1 MFLLERDAPLAELER
16 LAPGSVVAVVGEA
29 GIGKSSLLDAF
40 ANRARNTMRV
50 FAAGCEA
57 LFTPRPLGPLF
68 DLAGDLDLDLDMPRE
83 RLFPAVLA
91 SLRRAPSLLIIE
103 DVHWA
108 DRATLDLLKY
118 LGRRI
123 ARTPVVLAIS
133 YRDDEIA
140 PDHPLISVL
149 GDVPMRRIRVK
160 PLSREAVEQLGAT
173 HEVYELTGGNPF
185 YVTEVLASGGQ
196 QVPATVRDAVLAR
209 FAKLDDESRRLIE
222 IASLIPGRAEIDLI
236 GGAPRASSGIANV
249 EQHAV
254 IFRHELGRRAIE
266 GSIPDARRTPMHRM
280 ILDRLIARSERSLA
294 RLAHHAAGARDA
306 ASIVRF
312 APLAAIEAEKASAHR
327 EAASHYR
334 TALQYCGEDERAPL
348 LESLAYECY
357 LTEQLAEALE
367 RTTEALAIWRA
378 RGDKLREGNN
388 LRWQSR
394 LNWFSGRNAEAQRCA
409 SEAIAIL
416 EPLPPGQELAMA
428 YSNQAQLHMLAN
440 EHEEALRWGARA
452 IALAEELDDQE
463 ILSHALNNVGVA
475 EDRDEKIERSLGIAL
490 ERGYQEH
497 AARAYTNLGTNNVRR
512 CDYDRAAKWL
522 DEGIAFCRDRDL
534 DSWVLY
540 MRAWRARLNFE
551 RGAWSDA
558 ADEAHA
564 VLAYRRA
571 SAISRIP
578 ALAVLG
584 RIRVRRGDPGAM
596 ELLDE
601 ARDLAAQ
608 TGEFQRLAP
617 VAAARAEAAWLR
629 GNLELAKEEAREA
642 HAMSERMYESWTRRE
657 LELFISPSSDFH
669 HPQRPYEN
677 AFALAKRDDV
687 DALQE
692 SAAILER
699 LGDATLLAIVKQK
712 LRARGVRGPRGSTR
726 TNPFGLTDREVEILR
741 LVDEGLRNAEIAAR
755 LYVSPKTVDHH
766 VSSVLSKLGAKNR
779 RDAARQFREA
789 RAEK

>member
-1 MFLLERDAPLAELER
+1 MFLLEREAPLVELER
-16 LAPGSVVAVVGEA
+16 LAPGSVVAVIGDA
-29 GIGKSSLLDAF
+29 GIGKSSLLEAF
-40 ANRARNTMRV
+40 ADGARNTMRV

-68 DLAGDLDLDLDMPRE
+68 DLANELDIDLDMPRE

-91 SLRRAPSLLIIE
+91 SLRCAPSLLIIE

-123 ARTPVVLAIS
+123 ARTSVVLAIS

-140 PDHPLISVL
+140 SDHPLISVL
-149 GDVPMRRIRVK
+149 GDVPMRRVRLS

-173 HEVYELTGGNPF
+173 REVYELTGGNPF

-196 QVPATVRDAVLAR
+196 QVPPTVRDAVLAR
-209 FAKLDDESRRLIE
+209 FAKLDDESRRWIE

-236 GGAPRASSGIANV
+236 GGEPRAPNGIVRV
-249 EQHAV
+249 EQHSIV
-254 IFRHELGRRAIE
+254 FRHELGRRAIE
-266 GSIPDARRTPMHRM
+266 GSISDTRRTPMHRM
-280 ILDRLIARSERSLA
+280 ILDRLIARGERSLA

-306 ASIVRF
+306 ASILRF
-312 APLAAIEAEKASAHR
+312 APLAAIEAAKASAHR

-367 RTTEALAIWRA
+367 RTTEALPIWRA
-378 RGDKLREGNN
+378 RGEKLREGDN

-394 LNWFSGRNAEAQRCA
+394 LSWFSGRNADARQCA
-409 SEAIAIL
+409 AEAIAIL
-416 EPLPPGQELAMA
+416 EASPPGRELAMA

-452 IALAEELDDQE
+452 IALAEDLDDQE
-463 ILSHALNNVGVA
+463 ILAHALNNVGVA
-475 EDRDEKIERSLGIAL
+475 EDRDEKIERSLRIAL
-490 ERGYQEH
+490 EHGHQEH

-512 CDYDRAAKWL
+512 CEYEAAARWL
-522 DEGIAFCRDRDL
+522 DEGIAYCRDRDL
-534 DSWVLY
+534 DSWMLY
-540 MRAWRARLNFE
+540 MRAWRARLHFE
-551 RGAWSDA
+551 RGMWDDA
-558 ADEAHA
+558 AAEAHA
-564 VLAYRRA
+564 VIGYRGT
-571 SAISRIP
+571 SAVSRIP

-584 RIRVRRGDPGAM
+584 RIRARRGDPGAM

-629 GNLELAKEEAREA
+629 GDLEIAKEEAREA
-642 HAMSERMYESWTRRE
+642 HTMSERTHEPWTRRE
-657 LELFISPSSDFH
+657 LELFLLPSSEFH

-677 AFALAKRDDV
+677 AFALAKRDDIES
-687 DALQE
+687 LQE
-692 SAAILER
+692 AVSILER

-726 TNPFGLTDREVEILR
+726 ANPFGLTDREVEIVHLI
-741 LVDEGLRNAEIAAR
+741 DEGLRNTEIAAR

-789 RAEK
+789 RIEK